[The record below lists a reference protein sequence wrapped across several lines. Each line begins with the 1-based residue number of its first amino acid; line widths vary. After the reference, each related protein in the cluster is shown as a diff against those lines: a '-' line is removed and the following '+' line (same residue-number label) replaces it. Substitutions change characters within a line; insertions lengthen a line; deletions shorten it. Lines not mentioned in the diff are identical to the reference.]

1 MLKDEL
7 KKEDKLKKELDQFHV
22 IVPKQKLI
30 QKQTAWQRFIR
41 FLASPAKDPLE
52 KTTVTL
58 TGLNLTR
65 TIPLTLGIGI
75 SIIQVWVHM

>member
-1 MLKDEL
+1 MLKDEF
-7 KKEDKLKKELDQFHV
+7 KKEDKLAKELDQFHV
-22 IVPKQKLI
+22 TVPEQKLM

-41 FLASPAKDPLE
+41 YLASPAKDPLE

-65 TIPLTLGIGI
+65 IVPLALGLGI
-75 SIIQVWVHM
+75 SIVQVWIHM